1 MSTKRKTTSKIDP
14 EQRELIERAQER
26 ARQKRR
32 LYQHFI
38 VFLIGSVVLI
48 LVNVIFE
55 IGQDIN
61 PFGIDW
67 FVWAIII
74 WAVILLIHAFNVFIT
89 NKFLGKEWE
98 NRQVERLV
106 AKQQERIDELRER
119 VERDHPL
126 PRKNE
131 PYIPPVT
138 DKPIDPDTPINS

>member
-1 MSTKRKTTSKIDP
+1 MASKKNYSSKIDP
-14 EQRELIERAQER
+14 EQRDLIERAQHR
-26 ARQKRR
+26 ARTKKR

-38 VFLIGSVVLI
+38 IFLIGAVILI

-74 WAVILLIHAFNVFIT
+74 WGLLLLVHIFNVFVT
-89 NKFLGKEWE
+89 DKFMGKDWE
-98 NRQVERLV
+98 ERQVDRLV
-106 AKQQERIDELRER
+106 AKQQKRIAELENR

-126 PRKNE
+126 PRKHE
-131 PYIPPVT
+131 PYVAPT
-138 DKPIDPDTPINS
+138 KNEPIDPDSPINS